1 MPESALYRG
10 IYAMVL
16 YTIIQALVWAVVR
29 YLSDDLS
36 TSTLVFFRNLIGLI
50 TVFPVVLRMGP
61 SVFKTDRLPLHL
73 LRASAALLGGI
84 AAFYAV
90 AHAPLATVVAITYA
104 APIFASVFAMLIY
117 KEGITSARLG
127 VLVIGMAGI
136 LMVLRP
142 QFDIEIGGLLGA
154 VAAAAASAVAYL
166 TVKKLAATERTE
178 TIVALPFLLV
188 LPFSA
193 ALAFFDWTPPSIS
206 DIPLVLLMG
215 VGFSAGQYFMARAF
229 SLAPAAAILPFDF
242 LRLLAAALIGALAF
256 ADAIDAWVLTG
267 ALVILAAT
275 IYGAKSEHTAAV
287 KAAE

>member
-1 MPESALYRG
+1 
-10 IYAMVL
+10 MVL
-16 YTIIQALVWAVVR
+16 YTVIQAVVWAMVR

-36 TSTLVFFRNLIGLI
+36 TSTLVFFRNLIGLA
-50 TVFPVVLRMGP
+50 TVLPVVIRGGP
-61 SVFKTDRLPLHL
+61 GLFKTSKFPLHL

-117 KEGITSARLG
+117 NEGVTPTRLS
-127 VLVIGMAGI
+127 VLVVGMVGI

-154 VAAAAASAVAYL
+154 IGAAIASAVAFL
-166 TVKKLAATERTE
+166 TVKQLSATERTE
-178 TIVALPFLLV
+178 TIVALPFVLV

-193 ALAFFDWTPPSIS
+193 ALAFYDWTPPSLS
-206 DIPLVLLMG
+206 DMPLVLLMG

-229 SLAPAAAILPFDF
+229 SLAPAAVVLPFDF
-242 LRLLAAALIGALAF
+242 FRLLAAAFIGALVF

-275 IYGAKSEHTAAV
+275 IYGAKTEQTAAL
-287 KAAE
+287 KAAD